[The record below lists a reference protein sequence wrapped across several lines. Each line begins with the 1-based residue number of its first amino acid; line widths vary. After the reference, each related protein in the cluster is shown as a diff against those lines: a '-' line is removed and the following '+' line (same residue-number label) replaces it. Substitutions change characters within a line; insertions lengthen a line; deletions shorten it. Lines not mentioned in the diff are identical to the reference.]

1 MRRRLAWLVALPA
14 MPTGSQLAH
23 ALAYRWTY
31 PEAHVR
37 LLRMAATGHGYF
49 TWLSLA
55 LGVAGSVAAVAL
67 VAAGFD
73 AARGRPIRDLPVFA
87 FALLPP
93 LAFALQEF
101 LELSLHLGRPG
112 WQFAAAP
119 TFVPGLVLQLPFAVL
134 AYVAAR
140 ALLRAAE
147 LVGCALAA
155 HRRPRTTATF
165 STPFFALRARLQPSL
180 CLARAP
186 PVAVVV

>member
-14 MPTGSQLAH
+14 MLTGSQLAH
-23 ALAYRWTY
+23 AVAYRWVY

-49 TWLSLA
+49 TWLPLA

-67 VAAGFD
+67 VATGLD
-73 AARGRPIRDLPVFA
+73 AARGRPIRDVPAFA
-87 FALLPP
+87 FGVLPP
-93 LAFALQEF
+93 LAFVLQEF
-101 LELSLHLGRPG
+101 LELSLHLGRPT

-119 TFVPGLVLQLPFAVL
+119 TFLPGLLLQLPFAVL
-134 AYVAAR
+134 AYLAAR

-147 LVGCALAA
+147 HVGRALAT
-155 HRRPRTTATF
+155 HRRPRPSAT
-165 STPFFALRARLQPSL
+165 SVTPILALRARLLPSR

-186 PVAVVV
+186 PVAAVV